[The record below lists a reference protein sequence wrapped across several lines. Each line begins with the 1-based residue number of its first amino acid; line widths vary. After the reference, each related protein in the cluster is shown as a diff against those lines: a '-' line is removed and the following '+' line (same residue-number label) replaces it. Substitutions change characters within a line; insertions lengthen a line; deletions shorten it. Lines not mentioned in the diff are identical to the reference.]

1 MANRNLPQQAPQQMQ
16 PQEKKISF
24 SQFVQSKSGQQL
36 IANAIPNPQKREKF
50 ATAVIAAVSVN
61 PQLMACTPATV
72 LSAAIQGAA
81 LGLAPSP
88 QLGQFYMVPFKNK
101 AKYDK
106 DGNLTKPETMDA
118 VFVPGYKGYIQL
130 ALRTGQYLDLDA
142 RPVVDGEY
150 KGLDRI
156 TGRPTFE
163 WIEDDTLR
171 EQMAVIGYMAYFEL
185 TNGARKVLYWSKEKM
200 IAHADRYSPAFS
212 KEATPNDRYPK
223 VSYEDYLAG
232 NYPQKD
238 EWKYSSFWYKDFDT
252 MACKTMLRQLITK
265 WGPVSIE
272 MQTAIEKDNQ
282 GEEIG
287 ADYGVEF
294 TAAAVP
300 NVPDYIDAEAE
311 DIPDEPETEEAA
323 PDPAPAEEQK
333 AVDLDDI

>member
-1 MANRNLPQQAPQQMQ
+1 MANRNLPQQKPAEQV
-16 PQEKKISF
+16 QERKMSF
-24 SQFVQSKSGQQL
+24 SQYVQSKAGQAL
-36 IANAIPNPQKREKF
+36 IANAIPNVAKREQF
-50 ATAVIAAVSVN
+50 ATAVIAAVATN
-61 PQLMACTPATV
+61 PSLQKCTPPSI
-72 LSAAIQGAA
+72 LSAAIQGVA

-88 QLGQFYMVPFKNK
+88 QLGQFYMVPFNDNK
-101 AKYDK
+101 AEVT
-106 DGNLTKPETMDA
+106 NA

-156 TGRPTFE
+156 TGRPVFE

-171 EQMAVIGYMAYFEL
+171 EQMAVVGYMAYFEL
-185 TNGARKVLYWSKEKM
+185 VNGARKVMYWSREKM
-200 IAHADRYSPAFS
+200 ISHADRYSPAFS
-212 KEATPNDRYPK
+212 KDAVQTKRFQK
-223 VSYEDYLAG
+223 VSFEDYLAG
-232 NYPQKD
+232 NYPKDD

-272 MQTAIEKDNQ
+272 MQTAIDKDTQ
-282 GEEIG
+282 SEAVG
-287 ADYGVEF
+287 ADYGVEYVS
-294 TAAAVP
+294 TAIPAEPEYV
-300 NVPDYIDAEAE
+300 EAE
-311 DIPDEPETEEAA
+311 VEEVPEEPNAEEPA

>member
-1 MANRNLPQQAPQQMQ
+1 MANRNLPQQAQNHVQQ
-16 PQEKKISF
+16 QEKKISF
-24 SQFVQSKSGQQL
+24 SQYVQSKAGQAL
-36 IANAIPNPQKREKF
+36 IANAIPNPRKREQF
-50 ATAVIAAVSVN
+50 ATAVIAAVSIN
-61 PQLMACTPATV
+61 PQLMACRPETV
-72 LSAAIQGAA
+72 LSSAIQGAA
-81 LGLAPSP
+81 LELVPSP
-88 QLGQFYMVPFKNK
+88 QLGQFYMLPFKNK
-101 AKYDK
+101 EKRDK
-106 DGNLTKPETMDA
+106 DGNIIKPETMDA

-171 EQMAVIGYMAYFEL
+171 EQLAVVGYMAYFEL
-185 TNGARKVLYWSKEKM
+185 TNGARKVIYWSKEKM

-212 KEATPNDRYPK
+212 KDATPNDRYPK
-223 VSYEDYLAG
+223 VSYEDYMAG
-232 NYPQKD
+232 NYPKND

-272 MQTAIEKDNQ
+272 MQTAIEKDTQ

-294 TAAAVP
+294 TSSSVP

-311 DIPDEPETEEAA
+311 DIPEEQETGEAA
-323 PDPAPAEEQK
+323 ADPDPAEEQK

>member
-1 MANRNLPQQAPQQMQ
+1 MANRDQLQQVKPAQ
-16 PQEKKISF
+16 PEERKMSF
-24 SQFVQSKSGQQL
+24 SQFVQSKSGQSL
-36 IANAIPNPQKREKF
+36 IANAIPNPKKREQF

-88 QLGQFYMVPFKNK
+88 QLGQFYMLPFKNK
-101 AKYDK
+101 EKRDK
-106 DGNLTKPETMDA
+106 DGNIIKPETMDA

-171 EQMAVIGYMAYFEL
+171 EQLAVVGYMAYFEL
-185 TNGARKVLYWSKEKM
+185 TNGARKVIYWSKEKM

-212 KEATPNDRYPK
+212 KDATPNDRYPK
-223 VSYEDYLAG
+223 VSYEDYMAG
-232 NYPQKD
+232 NYPKND

-272 MQTAIEKDNQ
+272 MQTAIEKDTQ

-294 TAAAVP
+294 TSSSVP

-311 DIPDEPETEEAA
+311 DIPEEQETGEAA
-323 PDPAPAEEQK
+323 ADPDPAEEQK

>member
-1 MANRNLPQQAPQQMQ
+1 MANRNLPQQKPAEQV
-16 PQEKKISF
+16 QERKMSF
-24 SQFVQSKSGQQL
+24 SQYVQSKAGQAL
-36 IANAIPNPQKREKF
+36 IANAIPNVAKREQF
-50 ATAVIAAVSVN
+50 ATAVIAAVATN
-61 PQLMACTPATV
+61 PSLQKCTPPSI
-72 LSAAIQGAA
+72 LSAAIQGVA

-88 QLGQFYMVPFKNK
+88 QLGQFYMVPFNDNK
-101 AKYDK
+101 AEVT
-106 DGNLTKPETMDA
+106 NA

-156 TGRPTFE
+156 TGRPVFE

-171 EQMAVIGYMAYFEL
+171 EQMAVVGYMAYFEL
-185 TNGARKVLYWSKEKM
+185 VNGARKVMYWSREKM
-200 IAHADRYSPAFS
+200 ISHADRYSPAFS
-212 KEATPNDRYPK
+212 KDAVQTKRFQK
-223 VSYEDYLAG
+223 VSFEDYLAG
-232 NYPQKD
+232 NYPKDD

-272 MQTAIEKDNQ
+272 MQTAIDKDTQ
-282 GEEIG
+282 SEAVG
-287 ADYGVEF
+287 ADYGVEYVS
-294 TAAAVP
+294 ASIPAE
-300 NVPDYIDAEAE
+300 PDYVDAEVEEVPEEPNAE
-311 DIPDEPETEEAA
+311 EPA